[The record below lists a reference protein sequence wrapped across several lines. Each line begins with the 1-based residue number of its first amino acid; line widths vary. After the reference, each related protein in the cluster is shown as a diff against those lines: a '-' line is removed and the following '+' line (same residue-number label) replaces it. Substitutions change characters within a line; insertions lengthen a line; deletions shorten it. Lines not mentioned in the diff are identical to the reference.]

1 MQHEQTDWIA
11 QVVAELPPICNV
23 VEAYTVLRTTRRNIH
38 RLVASGR
45 LHAVRPAAGG
55 SARLLV
61 PRASIEQYLRRL
73 EGEAA

>member
-1 MQHEQTDWIA
+1 MQNEQTDWIA
-11 QVVAELPPICNV
+11 EVVSELPPICNV
-23 VEAYTVLRTTRRNIH
+23 VEAYTVLRTTRRNIY

-61 PRASIEQYLRRL
+61 PRSSIETYLRRL
-73 EGEAA
+73 DEAA